1 MSAVIFRAAFESAV
15 IDGSYEI
22 LETEPED
29 LIDRIKF
36 LKSRNFDGFNVTI
49 PLKVPIT
56 LFLDQVDNIANQ
68 AGCANTVKILPD
80 KSLQGFNTDVHGFI
94 KAIPGDI
101 QTKLNG
107 SKVAIIGNGGAARA
121 AAVALAQLN
130 VKEIDF
136 YVRNII
142 NASVMIN
149 IVRENFPNI
158 KINSHQMQHID
169 DLSWYSMLVNT
180 TPIGM
185 RGKAMGL
192 SPIPEEVIKTLHSDA
207 VVYDIVYNPIKTALI
222 EMAQKHNIKTINGL
236 DMLIYQA
243 EKAFEIWTGKKPDV
257 KSMKI
262 AALESLTV

>member
-1 MSAVIFRAAFESAV
+1 M
-15 IDGSYEI
+15 GLGNY
-22 LETEPED
+22 
-29 LIDRIKF
+29 
-36 LKSRNFDGFNVTI
+36 SRLT
-49 PLKVPIT
+49 
-56 LFLDQVDNIANQ
+56 
-68 AGCANTVKILPD
+68 ANTVKILPD
-80 KSLQGFNTDVHGFI
+80 KSLHGYNTDVHGFI
-94 KAIPGDI
+94 KAIPVDI
-101 QTKLNG
+101 QSKING
-107 SKVAIIGNGGAARA
+107 SRVAIIGNGGAARA

-149 IVRENFPNI
+149 IVRENFPHI

-169 DLSWYSMLVNT
+169 DLSSYSMLVNT

-192 SPIPEEVIKTLHSDA
+192 SPIPEETIKTLNKNA
-207 VVYDIVYNPIKTALI
+207 VVYDIVYNPIKTTLI
-222 EMAQKHNIKTINGL
+222 ELAQKHNIQTINGL